1 MVGPDDPKITEIVD
15 WLLGS
20 EARQLP
26 NAAEILKALC
36 PRLNAAGLPVARVSF
51 HVRTLHPQ
59 LFGVGFHWYRGRDD
73 IEVFYATHGMRD
85 SEMYLTSPL
94 HLVLDGGA
102 KEIRQSLE
110 LPDEAFDYQRYVEI
124 KAEGMTEYL
133 ILPLAFSDG
142 KTHASTW
149 STDKQGGFTD
159 EQVLAIHRL
168 LPIVGLLIEI
178 NLNRRI
184 SINLLNAYVGHQAGE
199 RILAGQITRGSGD
212 TIPAAIWFSDLRGFT
227 ALSET
232 RGRDELLGL
241 LNQYFDCMAEPIAER
256 GGEIL
261 KFIGD
266 AVLAIFPLT
275 DESACCKALEAAIQA
290 QASLGGLNDDRGKT
304 GAPPLAAGI
313 ALHVGDVM
321 YGNIGSANRLD
332 FTVIGP
338 AVNLASRIE
347 GMCKSLDATILVSD
361 DFKDRCPSETALRSF
376 GSHRLKGIEPK
387 VEIFGP
393 GPDADRGGSG
403 VDRET

>member
-1 MVGPDDPKITEIVD
+1 MDGSASPDVTEIID
-15 WLLGS
+15 WLLGG
-20 EARQLP
+20 EARRLP
-26 NAAEILKALC
+26 NAQAILKELC
-36 PRLNAAGLPVARVSF
+36 PRLHAAGLPIARVSF
-51 HVRTLHPQ
+51 HLRTLHPQ
-59 LFGVGFHWYRGRDD
+59 LFGVGFYWYRGRDD
-73 IEVFYATHGMRD
+73 IEIFYARHGVRD
-85 SEMYLTSPL
+85 SDIYRKSPL
-94 HLVLDGGA
+94 HLVFDQGV
-102 KEIRQSLE
+102 KEVRQSLE
-110 LPDEAFDYQRYVEI
+110 LPDEAFDYERYAEI

-133 ILPLAFSDG
+133 ILPLHFSDG

-149 STDKQGGFTD
+149 STDRPGGFTD
-159 EQVLAIHRL
+159 DQVRALHQI

-184 SINLLNAYVGHQAGE
+184 SINLLDAYVGHQAGE

-232 RGRDELLGL
+232 KSRDELLDL
-241 LNQYFDCMAEPIAER
+241 LNQYFDCMAAPITER

-261 KFIGD
+261 KFVGD

-275 DESACCKALEAAIQA
+275 DENACVNALQAAIQA
-290 QASLGGLNDDRGKT
+290 QASLDSLNRERRKKN
-304 GAPPLAAGI
+304 APPLAAGI

-321 YGNIGSANRLD
+321 YGNIGSASRLD

-347 GMCKSLDATILVSD
+347 GMCKPLEATILLSD
-361 DFKDRCPSETALRSF
+361 DFKARCPCDTALRSF
-376 GSHRLKGIEPK
+376 GHHRLKGIARD

-393 GPDADRGGSG
+393 SLNTGPNADGNP
-403 VDRET
+403 